1 MKLTDN
7 QIAEIFKSKGL
18 YIKKVDH
25 KGDRDHG
32 MTFTMNRANQAHMFH
47 SFTLAYD
54 HFIKMNWISL

>member
-7 QIAEIFKSKGL
+7 QIKEIFKSKGSW
-18 YIKKVDH
+18 IKKVDA

-32 MTFTMNRANQAHMFH
+32 MTFTMNRANDINMFH

-54 HFIKMNWISL
+54 YFKEMNWL